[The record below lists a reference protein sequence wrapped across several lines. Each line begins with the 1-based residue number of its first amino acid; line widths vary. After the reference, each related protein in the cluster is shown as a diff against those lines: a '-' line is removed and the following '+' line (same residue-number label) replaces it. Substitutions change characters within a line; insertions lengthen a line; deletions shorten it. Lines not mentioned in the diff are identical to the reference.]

1 MKLAPVAWPVAPA
14 MTPSPT
20 ASSRSSARIPQQDLD
35 HILQHT
41 GALWNQLRGARL
53 FLTGGTGFFGHWL
66 LESFLAANTVFELEV
81 AATVL
86 TRSPERFRAHSPHLA
101 NHPAVTLLAGD
112 IQTFAF
118 PPGRFPYIIHAATE
132 SVARE
137 THGATATFAAIVEG
151 TRHCLAF
158 ARACGA
164 ERFLLTSSGAVYGPQ
179 PAELS
184 HIPETYRGAPD
195 PMSAGAAYGE
205 GKRAAELLCALAAE
219 DFGLECMIARCFAF
233 VGPHLPLDAHFAVGN
248 FIRDVLLD
256 EPVRIQG
263 DGTARR
269 SYLYAAD
276 LAIWLWSMLFA
287 GPPLQPLNVGSD
299 QDLSILELAQ
309 TVVGAL
315 APGHPIQVVR
325 SPIAGMP
332 PHRYVPS
339 VAAAHQA
346 LGLRQ
351 RVELADAIER
361 TARWYGWRPKQ

>member
-1 MKLAPVAWPVAPA
+1 
-14 MTPSPT
+14 MTPSPPVH
-20 ASSRSSARIPQQDLD
+20 SRPSAGVPQQDID

-41 GALWNQLRGARL
+41 GALWNQVRGSQL
-53 FLTGGTGFFGHWL
+53 FVTGGTGFFGHWL
-66 LESFLAANTVFELEV
+66 LESFLAANAAFRLEAGV
-81 AATVL
+81 TVL
-86 TRSPERFRAHSPHLA
+86 TRSPERFRTHSPHLA

-118 PPGRFPYIIHAATE
+118 PPGRFSCIIHAATE
-132 SVARE
+132 AVERE
-137 THGATATFAAIVEG
+137 THGATATFSAIVEG

-184 HIPETYRGAPD
+184 HIPEAYRGAPD
-195 PMSAGAAYGE
+195 AASASSAYGE

-248 FIRDVLLD
+248 FIRDVLLG

-276 LAIWLWSMLFA
+276 LAVWLWAILFA
-287 GPPLQPLNVGSD
+287 GPPLTPINVGSD

-309 TVVGAL
+309 TVVDTL
-315 APGHPIQVVR
+315 APGHPIQVAR
-325 SPIAGMP
+325 SRVPGAP
-332 PHRYVPS
+332 PHRYVPA
-339 VAAAHQA
+339 VTAAQQR

-351 RVELADAIER
+351 RVDLADAIAR
-361 TARWYGWRPKQ
+361 TAAWYGWRASR